1 MQCRRVFLDETVD
14 TWTDH
19 GPASEKDRADQNVQ
33 KLVGLNGQ
41 IEEPEQAG
49 REHEQASDRQQRVPS
64 HEGNISETL
73 PAEARR
79 RLLVCAGSIT
89 IDFSSW

>member
-1 MQCRRVFLDETVD
+1 MD
-14 TWTDH
+14 TWADH
-19 GPASEKDRADQNVQ
+19 EPASEKDRADQNVQ

-49 REHEQASDRQQRVPS
+49 REHEQASDRQQSVPS

-73 PAEARR
+73 RAEAGS
-79 RLLVCAGSIT
+79 RLLVCAGCIA
-89 IDFSSW
+89 IDLASW